1 MRNDAAG
8 RAERRRSHLERFGE
22 IDEAVAAVQRDLEAA
37 TAQRP
42 DGAPEWDEVT
52 LAAVRSLLGLVQ
64 RHRAGDLVLLEPA
77 SGLAVRVRSEGG
89 APSAALVA
97 VPPPVD
103 EGPASDA
110 DPHADP
116 SADPSAWPDDPLTD
130 DPAPPP
136 DDGPGRGPLR
146 ALHPDVRDELE
157 ERRRAARQ
165 RFVHHG

>member
-1 MRNDAAG
+1 VRSDGAG

-42 DGAPEWDEVT
+42 EGAPGWDEVT

-64 RHRAGDLVLLEPA
+64 RHRAGDLVLLEPV

-89 APSAALVA
+89 TPSAALVA

-103 EGPASDA
+103 EGPAA
-110 DPHADP
+110 VVDPLPAGP
-116 SADPSAWPDDPLTD
+116 VDDPVRD

-146 ALHPDVRDELE
+146 ALHPDVREELE
-157 ERRRAARQ
+157 ERRRTARE
-165 RFVHHG
+165 RFVRPG

>member
-1 MRNDAAG
+1 VRNDAAG

-64 RHRAGDLVLLEPA
+64 RHRTGDLVLLEPA

-103 EGPASDA
+103 EGPAA
-110 DPHADP
+110 DV
-116 SADPSAWPDDPLTD
+116 DPLPD

-136 DDGPGRGPLR
+136 DGGSGRGPLR
-146 ALHPDVRDELE
+146 AFHPDLREELE
-157 ERRRAARQ
+157 ERRRAARE
-165 RFVHHG
+165 RFVHPG

>member
-64 RHRAGDLVLLEPA
+64 RHRTGDLVLLEPA

-103 EGPASDA
+103 GGPAA
-110 DPHADP
+110 DVDPLAGP
-116 SADPSAWPDDPLTD
+116 SARPDDPADD

-136 DDGPGRGPLR
+136 DGGSGRGPLR
-146 ALHPDVRDELE
+146 AFHPDLREELE
-157 ERRRAARQ
+157 ERRRAARE
-165 RFVHHG
+165 RFVHPG